1 VVEPAEI
8 RAVALSLPRTDEHLI
23 RGRVKYRVGRL
34 VYLALSRDGTELGL
48 AFPKE
53 ERAALIASAPESF
66 FLPIPSELRFNWV
79 ESYLSQLDVDEM
91 TELVTDAWRMV
102 VPRRVALA
110 RLGPDATP

>member
-1 VVEPAEI
+1 MVELSEI
-8 RAVALSLPRTDEHLI
+8 REVALSLPRTEEHLI
-23 RGRVKYRVGRL
+23 RGRVKFRVGRI
-34 VYLALSRDGTELGL
+34 VYLALSRDEAELGF

-53 ERAALIASAPESF
+53 ERAALIASAPERF

-79 ESYLSQLDVDEM
+79 ESWLSQLDVEEM

-110 RLGPDATP
+110 RLGPDAHS